1 MRIPCTCGCGL
12 QVTYTTKINHLNGRG
27 KTSLRARVLEE
38 IELLKPSTSQ
48 QPVLLR
54 DHPEK
59 KRSNRSS
66 DQIGKRK
73 RLKVAEHEVDQIPE
87 ISLRED
93 ADPMGSLSVR
103 NEESEILPS
112 QAYTESME
120 SSPTLVLNQVPEFS
134 IQMHTEPTES
144 PPVSV
149 PNQLPEFPIQMH
161 TEPTE
166 SPPVSVP
173 NQLPE
178 FPIQMHTEPTESPP
192 VSASG
197 LLPTPV
203 PNQVPRAQTPPVQSS
218 TNPIESSPTLIPNQI
233 PDYLPFPQA
242 DAGPDELLPVPEPN
256 SGIGDGSADAL
267 SSTRRSNRIAER
279 TRDVAERRWGGR
291 HLQDE
296 IPRSDS
302 GGGGYRSED
311 EEDIDVAMI
320 GNEDREDEVSEDEVS
335 EDEDDDD
342 PFAESDIAGISAWDQ
357 LGEGFEREAS
367 SIGMF
372 FAQ

>member
-134 IQMHTEPTES
+134 
-144 PPVSV
+144 
-149 PNQLPEFPIQMH
+149 
-161 TEPTE
+161 
-166 SPPVSVP
+166 
-173 NQLPE
+173 
-178 FPIQMHTEPTESPP
+178 IQMHTEPTESPP

>member
-1 MRIPCTCGCGL
+1 M
-12 QVTYTTKINHLNGRG
+12 TYTTKINHLNGRG

-59 KRSNRSS
+59 KRSNHSS

-144 PPVSV
+144 PP
-149 PNQLPEFPIQMH
+149 M
-161 TEPTE
+161 
-166 SPPVSVP
+166 SVP